1 MIGSTKPRS
10 FIHQG
15 KDDSPWVL
23 ISANDSRSDT
33 CYQHGILRA
42 HQLCYAVILINIP
55 FPS

>member
-15 KDDSPWVL
+15 KDDSPSVV
-23 ISANDSRSDT
+23 ISANDSLSDT